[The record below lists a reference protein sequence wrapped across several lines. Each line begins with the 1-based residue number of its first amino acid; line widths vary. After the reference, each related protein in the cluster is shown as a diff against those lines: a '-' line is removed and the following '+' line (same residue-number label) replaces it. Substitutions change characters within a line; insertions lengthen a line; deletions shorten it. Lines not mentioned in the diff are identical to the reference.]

1 MYGEW
6 IDITLCWIHLEF
18 DEFYHYPFWFVFS
31 NRLFRIKLYYWNNS
45 WSMVLCLVKL
55 FLQCLSGKCMVFV
68 NGNCQSFRTTKMYV
82 IKEEGVSYF
91 LYFVREVWLHWG
103 DWLRVESRG
112 IICCMLYINYEIFE
126 QKIFFVFLR

>member
-1 MYGEW
+1 MMNSITINSNFYSP
-6 IDITLCWIHLEF
+6 IDFLEL
-18 DEFYHYPFWFVFS
+18 HYT
-31 NRLFRIKLYYWNNS
+31 IYNS
-45 WSMVLCLVKL
+45 KSMVLCLVNL

-91 LYFVREVWLHWG
+91 LYFIREVWLHWG
-103 DWLRVESRG
+103 DWLRVESRV

-126 QKIFFVFLR
+126 QKHIFHIFKITITNLLQIFNVLGK